1 MFRDSLCVELGK
13 IFGARIQEYS
23 GSEEFTAGTVYVNYV
38 GQVSVKVEQ
47 EELILFEGYA
57 DLMAVSTRLN
67 KKSGWLTAKL
77 SDFDTKTDD
86 KDSSISITTIDKNET
101 LAWQSAD
108 VFLVTKRIKFNFTES
123 YNTTREKIKSID
135 LSIASDDNQ
144 N

>member
-1 MFRDSLCVELGK
+1 MFRDSLCVELGN
-13 IFGARIQEYS
+13 IFDARIQEYS
-23 GSEEFTAGTVYVNYV
+23 GDEEFTAGTVYVDYV
-38 GQVSVKVEQ
+38 GEIKVKIEQ

-57 DLMAVSTRLN
+57 DLMSVSTRIN

-77 SDFDTKTDD
+77 SDFDARSNDPE
-86 KDSSISITTIDKNET
+86 SNISITTIDKSET
-101 LAWQSAD
+101 LKWQSAD

-123 YNTTREKIKSID
+123 YNKTREKIKEID